1 MNYEKL
7 NRFFNWKPKTSFNK
21 GIEKTNKWYKK
32 ILKYDANNFTSS

>member
-7 NRFFNWKPKTSFNK
+7 NLFFNWKPKTSFNK